1 AIRSGIDLPVLI
13 SLPGTVSITLIATIT
28 YNEVHMTTD
37 KNQRHKERMQ
47 QRKEIVDAN
56 IARADQ
62 ERGVLIVLTGDG
74 KGKSSSGFGTALRCL
89 GHGYKVAIVQF
100 IKGTWECGEK
110 NFLTE
115 SIFRDASPRLEYYV
129 MGTGFTWETQN
140 AELDRQAAEKVWAE
154 CEHVL
159 RDPDIHLVLLDELTY
174 MLNYKY
180 LDKEKILTAIL
191 NRPINQ
197 NVIITGRGAKQYL
210 SDAADTVSEIKS
222 IKHAFDSGVKAQKG
236 IEW

>member
-1 AIRSGIDLPVLI
+1 
-13 SLPGTVSITLIATIT
+13 
-28 YNEVHMTTD
+28 MTD
-37 KNQRHKERMQ
+37 EKSDRKQERHQERMQ
-47 QRKEIVDAN
+47 QRKEIVDAK
-56 IARADQ
+56 IARATED
-62 ERGVLIVLTGDG
+62 RGVVIVLTGDG

-115 SIFRDASPRLEYYV
+115 SIFRGENARLEYFV

-140 AELDRQAAEKVWAE
+140 AEQDKAAAEKAWAE
-154 CEHVL
+154 CEHVFS
-159 RDPDIHLVLLDELTY
+159 DPEIHLVLLDELTY

-180 LDKEKILTAIL
+180 LDKEKVIATIQ

-210 SDAADTVSEIKS
+210 QDLADTFSEVKA
-222 IKHAFDSGVKAQKG
+222 IKHAFESGIKAQKG

>member
-1 AIRSGIDLPVLI
+1 MGGVQALPI
-13 SLPGTVSITLIATIT
+13 FYSLPSKRDIMTDDPTQD
-28 YNEVHMTTD
+28 NE
-37 KNQRHKERMQ
+37 KAQRHKERMQ
-47 QRKEIVDAN
+47 QRKEIVDAA
-56 IARADQ
+56 IARADE
-62 ERGVLIVLTGDG
+62 ERGVVIVLTGDG

-115 SIFRDASPRLEYYV
+115 SLFRGASPQLEYFV
-129 MGTGFTWETQN
+129 MGTGFTWETQS
-140 AELDRQAAEKVWAE
+140 AEQDKEAAEAVWAE
-154 CEHVL
+154 CEHVF

-180 LDKEKILTAIL
+180 IDKDKVIAAIQ
-191 NRPINQ
+191 NRPRNQ
-197 NVIITGRGAKQYL
+197 NVIITGRGAKKYL
-210 SDAADTVSEIKS
+210 EDLADTFSEVKS
-222 IKHAFDSGVKAQKG
+222 VKHAFNAGVKAQKG

>member
-1 AIRSGIDLPVLI
+1 VTDDKIDPKQ
-13 SLPGTVSITLIATIT
+13 
-28 YNEVHMTTD
+28 E
-37 KNQRHKERMQ
+37 RHQERMQ
-47 QRKEIVDAN
+47 QRKEIVDAK
-56 IARADQ
+56 IARATED
-62 ERGVLIVLTGDG
+62 RGVVIVLTGDG

-115 SIFRDASPRLEYYV
+115 SIFRGENAKLEYYV

-140 AELDRQAAEKVWAE
+140 AEQDKAAAEKAWAE
-154 CEHVL
+154 CEHVFS
-159 RDPDIHLVLLDELTY
+159 DPEIHLVLLDELTY

-180 LDKEKILTAIL
+180 LDKEKVIAAIQ

-210 SDAADTVSEIKS
+210 QDLADTFSEVKAV
-222 IKHAFDSGVKAQKG
+222 KHAFESGIKAQKG

>member
-1 AIRSGIDLPVLI
+1 
-13 SLPGTVSITLIATIT
+13 
-28 YNEVHMTTD
+28 MTD
-37 KNQRHKERMQ
+37 SKQHKHQERMQ
-47 QRKEIVDAN
+47 QRKQLVDAA
-56 IARADQ
+56 IARAD
-62 ERGVLIVLTGDG
+62 EDRGVVIVLTGDG
-74 KGKSSSGFGTALRCL
+74 KGKSSSGFGTVLRCL
-89 GHGYKVAIVQF
+89 GHGYKVAVVQF

-115 SIFRDASPRLEYYV
+115 SVFRGASPQVEYYV

-154 CEHVL
+154 CEHVF
-159 RDPDIHLVLLDELTY
+159 RDPEIHLVLLDELTY

-180 LDKEKILTAIL
+180 LDKDKVLEAIR
-191 NRPINQ
+191 NRPHNQ

-210 SDAADTVSEIKS
+210 QELADTFSEVKAV
-222 IKHAFDSGVKAQKG
+222 KHAFDAGIKAQKG

>member
-1 AIRSGIDLPVLI
+1 
-13 SLPGTVSITLIATIT
+13 
-28 YNEVHMTTD
+28 MTD
-37 KNQRHKERMQ
+37 DNSQQKQNRHQERMQ
-47 QRKEIVDAN
+47 QRKEIVDAK
-56 IARADQ
+56 IARATED
-62 ERGVLIVLTGDG
+62 RGVVIVLTGDG

-115 SIFRDASPRLEYYV
+115 SIFRGENAKLEYFV

-140 AELDRQAAEKVWAE
+140 AEQDKAAAEQVWAE
-154 CEHVL
+154 CEHVFN
-159 RDPDIHLVLLDELTY
+159 DPSIHLVLLDELTY

-180 LDKEKILTAIL
+180 LDKDKVIAAIQ
-191 NRPINQ
+191 NRPLNQ
-197 NVIITGRGAKQYL
+197 NVIITGRGAKKYL
-210 SDAADTVSEIKS
+210 EDLADTFSEVKA
-222 IKHAFDSGVKAQKG
+222 IKHAFNDGVKAQKG

>member
-1 AIRSGIDLPVLI
+1 
-13 SLPGTVSITLIATIT
+13 
-28 YNEVHMTTD
+28 MTDNQTD
-37 KNQRHKERMQ
+37 SNDKAKRHQERMQ
-47 QRKEIVDAN
+47 QRKEIVDAA
-56 IARADQ
+56 IARADE
-62 ERGVLIVLTGDG
+62 ERGVVIVLTGDG

-115 SIFRDASPRLEYYV
+115 SVFRGASPQLEYFV
-129 MGTGFTWETQN
+129 MGTGFTWETQS
-140 AELDRQAAEKVWAE
+140 AEQDKAAAEKVWEE
-154 CEHVL
+154 CEHVF

-180 LDKEKILTAIL
+180 LDKDRVIAAIQ
-191 NRPINQ
+191 NRPRNQ
-197 NVIITGRGAKQYL
+197 NVIVTGRGAKKYL
-210 SDAADTVSEIKS
+210 EDLADTFSEVKAV
-222 IKHAFDSGVKAQKG
+222 KHAFNAGVKAQKG

>member
-1 AIRSGIDLPVLI
+1 
-13 SLPGTVSITLIATIT
+13 
-28 YNEVHMTTD
+28 MTD
-37 KNQRHKERMQ
+37 EKSQRHQERMK

-56 IARADQ
+56 IARATED
-62 ERGVLIVLTGDG
+62 RGVVIVLTGDG

-115 SIFRDASPRLEYYV
+115 SIFRGENAKLEYYV

-140 AELDRQAAEKVWAE
+140 TELDKAAAEKAWAE
-154 CEHVL
+154 CEHVF
-159 RDPDIHLVLLDELTY
+159 RDPEIHLVLLDELTY

-180 LDKEKILTAIL
+180 LDKDKVVAAIQ
-191 NRPINQ
+191 NRPLNQ

-210 SDAADTVSEIKS
+210 QDLADTFSEVKAV
-222 IKHAFDSGVKAQKG
+222 KHAFAAGIKAQKG

>member
-1 AIRSGIDLPVLI
+1 MSEEK
-13 SLPGTVSITLIATIT
+13 S
-28 YNEVHMTTD
+28 
-37 KNQRHKERMQ
+37 QRHKERMQ

-56 IARADQ
+56 IARATD
-62 ERGVLIVLTGDG
+62 ERGVVIVLTGDG

-115 SIFRDASPRLEYYV
+115 SIFRGENAKLEYFV

-140 AELDRQAAEKVWAE
+140 AEQDKAAAEQVWAE
-154 CEHVL
+154 CEHVFN
-159 RDPDIHLVLLDELTY
+159 DPDIHLVLLDELTY

-180 LDKEKILTAIL
+180 LDKEKVVTTIQ

-197 NVIITGRGAKQYL
+197 NVIITGRGAKKYL
-210 SDAADTVSEIKS
+210 EELADTFSEVKA
-222 IKHAFDSGVKAQKG
+222 IKHAFDSGIKAQKG

>member
-1 AIRSGIDLPVLI
+1 
-13 SLPGTVSITLIATIT
+13 
-28 YNEVHMTTD
+28 MTDEKGMADEKSMNDD
-37 KNQRHKERMQ
+37 KAQRHQERMQ
-47 QRKEIVDAN
+47 QRKEIVDAK
-56 IARADQ
+56 IARATDD
-62 ERGVLIVLTGDG
+62 RGVVIVLTGDG

-115 SIFRDASPRLEYYV
+115 SIFRGENAKLEYFV

-140 AELDRQAAEKVWAE
+140 AELDKQAAEQVWAE
-154 CEHVL
+154 CEHVFN
-159 RDPDIHLVLLDELTY
+159 DPEIHLVLLDEITY

-180 LDKEKILTAIL
+180 LDKDRVVAAIK

-197 NVIITGRGAKQYL
+197 NVIITGRGAKKYL
-210 SDAADTVSEIKS
+210 EDLADTFSEVKA
-222 IKHAFDSGVKAQKG
+222 IKHAFNDGVKAQKG

>member
-1 AIRSGIDLPVLI
+1 
-13 SLPGTVSITLIATIT
+13 
-28 YNEVHMTTD
+28 MTD
-37 KNQRHKERMQ
+37 EKAQRHQERMQ
-47 QRKEIVDAN
+47 QRKEIVDAK
-56 IARADQ
+56 IARATED
-62 ERGVLIVLTGDG
+62 RGVVIVLTGDG

-115 SIFRDASPRLEYYV
+115 SIFRGAIPKLEYYV

-140 AELDRQAAEKVWAE
+140 AELDKAAAEKVWAE
-154 CEHVL
+154 CEHVFN
-159 RDPDIHLVLLDELTY
+159 DPEIHLVLLDELTY

-180 LDKEKILTAIL
+180 LDKEKVVSAIQ
-191 NRPINQ
+191 NRPANQ

-210 SDAADTVSEIKS
+210 QDLADTFSEVKA
-222 IKHAFDSGVKAQKG
+222 IKHAFEQGIKAQKG

>member
-1 AIRSGIDLPVLI
+1 
-13 SLPGTVSITLIATIT
+13 
-28 YNEVHMTTD
+28 MTD
-37 KNQRHKERMQ
+37 KKKSSQEERHTERMK
-47 QRKEIVDAN
+47 QRKEIVDAA
-56 IARADQ
+56 IARADI
-62 ERGVLIVLTGDG
+62 ERGVVIVLTGDG

-115 SIFRDASPRLEYYV
+115 SIFRGHQATLEYFV

-140 AELDRQAAEKVWAE
+140 AQQDKAAAEKVWAE
-154 CEHVL
+154 CEHVFT
-159 RDPDIHLVLLDELTY
+159 DPEIHLVLLDELTY

-180 LDKEKILTAIL
+180 LDKDKVIHAIK
-191 NRPINQ
+191 NRPITQ
-197 NVIITGRGAKQYL
+197 NVIITGRGAKKYL
-210 SDAADTVSEIKS
+210 EELADTFSEVKS
-222 IKHAFDSGVKAQKG
+222 VKHAFNAGIKAQRG